1 MLHEG
6 TIIEEGTPEEFQ
18 ESQNPIVRQ
27 FVEGKA
33 EGPLTADVD

>member
-6 TIIEEGTPEEFQ
+6 KIIEEGTVDEIKN
-18 ESQNPIVRQ
+18 SINPIVRQ

-33 EGPLTADVD
+33 EGPINVFK